1 MSEIEITKL
10 KEEIEK
16 LKKEASNREWGI
28 KKTNEGIKLLY
39 KELEQKNRELQQL
52 DRMKSEFVSTV
63 SHELRTPMAIIKE
76 SLSQILE
83 GILGDVPDPQRRLL
97 NMALNNIN
105 RLARIINNLLDIS
118 KIEAG
123 ETVVKREDFDITA
136 AAREVI
142 ESFAAHVN
150 PKGLELDLKAPDQ
163 PLIINAD
170 RDKII
175 QVFTNLI
182 GNAVKFTAQG
192 GITLTLEDKGE
203 TMQAA
208 VVDTGTGISES
219 DLPKVFGKFQQFG
232 RKDGPGD
239 KGTGLGLAISKG
251 IVELHKGSIWVE
263 SKLNEGTKFVFILPK
278 KNTSEGSS

>member
-1 MSEIEITKL
+1 MTGQNTENERLKAEIVR
-10 KEEIEK
+10 
-16 LKKEASNREWGI
+16 LKKEAEDREWGI
-28 KKTNEGIKLLY
+28 RKTNDGIKLLY
-39 KELEQKNRELQQL
+39 KELERKNKELQQL
-52 DRMKSEFVSTV
+52 DHMKSEFVSTV

-76 SLSQILE
+76 SISQILE
-83 GILGDVPDPQRRLL
+83 GLLGDVPESQKRLL

-123 ETVVKREDFDITA
+123 ETVVKKEDFNITA
-136 AAREVI
+136 VAQEVVD
-142 ESFAAHVN
+142 SFLPHVH
-150 PKGLELDLKAPDQ
+150 PKGLELDLRAPAQ

-170 RDKII
+170 RDKLV

-182 GNAVKFTAQG
+182 GNAVKFTPRG
-192 GITLTLEDKGE
+192 GITVGLADKGDTVE
-203 TMQAA
+203 CTVA
-208 VVDTGTGISES
+208 DTGTGISED

-263 SKLNEGTKFVFILPK
+263 SKLKEGTKFIFILPK
-278 KNTSEGSS
+278 KSPL